1 MSWIDRLIHCAAH
14 LGCRW
19 AQPMS
24 QNGSRVGSRRGSGFE
39 RCRRFLDPPG
49 SWSATSTVT
58 TRDELEWKDAV
69 AITAS
74 DLKEMFL
81 QIKDQA

>member
-1 MSWIDRLIHCAAH
+1 
-14 LGCRW
+14 
-19 AQPMS
+19 
-24 QNGSRVGSRRGSGFE
+24 
-39 RCRRFLDPPG
+39 
-49 SWSATSTVT
+49 VT
-58 TRDELEWKDAV
+58 TRDELGWKDAV